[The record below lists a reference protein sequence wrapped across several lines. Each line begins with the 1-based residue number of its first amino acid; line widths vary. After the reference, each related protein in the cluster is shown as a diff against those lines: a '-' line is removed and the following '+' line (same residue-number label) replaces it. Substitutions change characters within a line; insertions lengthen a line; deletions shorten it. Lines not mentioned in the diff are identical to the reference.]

1 MDWKEK
7 EIKTLRNSLLP
18 VPVELNELDWKS
30 GLSSKT
36 ERLDQHISAF
46 ANLEGGGIFVFG
58 VFKYSA
64 NFGDLDKERWQGML
78 TYISDGTYLQL
89 CHIIVPGKRE
99 RNCKAVPSE
108 KNKLSSD
115 SASKREKKTKSFC
128 HSERSEESHRN
139 KVLLSF

>member
-1 MDWKEK
+1 MKATESLQLSLRFKEMFCQCYFNDVILK
-7 EIKTLRNSLLP
+7 MF
-18 VPVELNELDWKS
+18 LN
-30 GLSSKT
+30 
-36 ERLDQHISAF
+36 
-46 ANLEGGGIFVFG
+46 
-58 VFKYSA
+58 A
-64 NFGDLDKERWQGML
+64 NFGYLDKERWQGML